1 MNLAKELLRSLILEE
16 MSKSSEL
23 NEANDEE
30 IGYLDDLLEVPKDAL
45 PFHDIFGDRYRVL
58 SSFKSDKP
66 DSPFAKFE
74 NFLNRTG
81 WTFSSDNMG
90 QVEKSITTSYIAS
103 AEKGVE
109 QRTKVEKTPLVKWI
123 QGLLEYLDNIST
135 TMNAWQKTMKDM
147 QEYAN
152 NTFKKEKGKPIRGF
166 KKEYLEDKN
175 YINMFRKR
183 LGLKKSIMKY
193 LPPSST
199 MNVFSGIGRIDWEKD
214 VEKQMD
220 DYFSISNLKSSAQ
233 NFSEYIFG
241 ATDGDATV
249 RVHEFFTGKKY
260 DEYKASLGEAEY
272 VVFSRH
278 PIDVF
283 RMSDHEGLQSCH
295 TVPSSRKKLG
305 ATPSDEKWDQYNICA
320 LAEAH
325 ANGMIAY
332 AFNPDDFKEAPTQ
345 ELIDQYENGELF
357 SDDERGVE
365 GFTPIARLRIKN
377 IAFLKDK
384 GDYSEIVTR
393 VAVPDTRT
401 YGDTIPGFRTH
412 VNKVIAT
419 AQKSKI
425 EDILNNFSGEQ
436 IDLRRFL
443 RVGGSY
449 QDESINGVVTEFFA
463 TATGREDLE
472 FEQTVQYSSDLEQS
486 LKDEHIGD
494 TKETAEAKLQDL
506 VSEYN
511 GSYVNFSNLSVEEDW
526 NGTGFF
532 MTGQVRMIY
541 DYAEEIEY
549 VAGKQDVR
557 DLMYDAVEYASE
569 TYFYD
574 DGWFEDNYV
583 LFDTFWGG
591 YKNVMIIGFDIT
603 HFNEEHNPDYNP
615 FDPDTWMYAL
625 SEIKDKLSFV
635 MDRHDDES
643 LNNTVK
649 DYISYNSVVSS
660 GEEVVRT
667 DVSEKYYLSKFKTLL
682 DEDGNW
688 DIDEEELDN
697 DNPLGFD
704 VLTSFTAEF
713 SDSAALGSMFGF
725 VNEDFDPENPEI
737 VEMAKRMSGHITT
750 IVSMLQS
757 EGMNVL
763 KAGLLNQAFLSNQ
776 SLYSSLSQ
784 ATKLNELE
792 MKVEASIGWDD
803 EISPG
808 RILQGIAD
816 DDDLSL
822 IIKITCE
829 DWDAITIETVGKM
842 MLGKFNDNNGWHV
855 DVDECLEALV
865 RADIPTA
872 PVASDIQET
881 IRKEIINLLQA

>member
-1 MNLAKELLRSLILEE
+1 MNLTKELLRSLILEE

-332 AFNPDDFKEAPTQ
+332 AFNPDDFKEVPTQ

-449 QDESINGVVTEFFA
+449 QDESINGVITEFFA
-463 TATGREDLE
+463 TATEREDLE
-472 FEQTVQYSSDLEQS
+472 FDQTVQYSGDLEQS

-494 TKETAEAKLQDL
+494 TKEIVEAKLQDL

-511 GSYVNFSNLSVEEDW
+511 GSYVNFSNLGVEEDW

-625 SEIKDKLSFV
+625 SEIKDKLSSV

-682 DEDGNW
+682 DENGNW

-704 VLTSFTAEF
+704 VLTSFVAEF
-713 SDSAALGSMFGF
+713 SNSAALGSMFGF

-750 IVSMLQS
+750 IVSILQS

-792 MKVEASIGWDD
+792 MKVEASIGWGD
-803 EISPG
+803 EITPD

-816 DDDLSL
+816 DDDLEL
-822 IIKITCE
+822 NIKITCE
-829 DWDAITIETVGKM
+829 GWGAMTIETVGKM
-842 MLGKFNDNNGWHV
+842 MLGTFNGNNGWHI
-855 DVDECLEALV
+855 DQDECLEALV